1 MRGRRRQGFTLVE
14 MIIVVAI
21 LGILA
26 TIAVPNFIRMQT
38 RSRTSEATTNLAL
51 LRDAQFSHYADAGNF
66 LKTGSAPAGV
76 PGMRRRPWVGANA
89 LEFRELLG
97 FRPDGDVYFQYGV
110 NARGEAFT
118 LSALSDLDGE
128 GPLAQYGFVHA
139 APGTEIGVRHEI
151 GTCSPLGVYDPA
163 TGRPILLD
171 TIGPCGPEDGRTKL

>member
-1 MRGRRRQGFTLVE
+1 

-38 RSRTSEATTNLAL
+38 RSRTSEAYTNLAL
-51 LRDAQFSHYADAGNF
+51 LRDAQLSHYAEAGNF

-76 PGMRRRPWVGANA
+76 PGVRKRPWAGANA

-110 NARGEAFT
+110 NARGDAFT

-128 GPLAQYGFVHA
+128 GPLAQFGLVHA
-139 APGTEIGVRHEI
+139 APGAKMGVRHEI
-151 GTCSPLGVYDPA
+151 GTCSALGVFDPQ
-163 TGRPILLD
+163 TGGPTRLD
-171 TIGPCGPEDGRTKL
+171 AIGPCGPEDGKTKL

>member
-1 MRGRRRQGFTLVE
+1 MRERRRQGFTLVE

-38 RSRTSEATTNLAL
+38 RSRTSEAYTNLAL
-51 LRDAQFSHYADAGNF
+51 LRDAQLSHYAEAGNF
-66 LKTGSAPAGV
+66 LKTGSAPGGV
-76 PGMRRRPWVGANA
+76 PGVRQRPWLGANT

-110 NARGEAFT
+110 NARGDAFT

-128 GPLAQYGFVHA
+128 GPLAQFGLVHA
-139 APGTEIGVRHEI
+139 APGTKMGVRHEI
-151 GTCSPLGVYDPA
+151 GTCSPLGVYDRASGLPM
-163 TGRPILLD
+163 RLD
-171 TIGPCGPEDGRTKL
+171 TIGPCGPEDGKTKL